1 MGEREL
7 FEYWSDTYKVHHV
20 DWTQEKA
27 AIVLETWQNKFAEEV
42 RKLVQKGTKTTP
54 YSVYAFSTAT
64 LNDILKQ
71 FSELNIVK
79 VVVGYAIMVSVE
91 TFFSYLQVVGQV
103 PFSFNA
109 GRLPSDS

>member
-42 RKLVQKGTKTTP
+42 KKFVEKESHTAH
-54 YSVYAFSTAT
+54 YNVYAFSTAT

-71 FSELNIVK
+71 FSELNVIK
-79 VVVGYAIMVSVE
+79 VAVGYVIMVSI
-91 TFFSYLQVVGQV
+91 FFLMINKISELIVLIYK
-103 PFSFNA
+103 FI
-109 GRLPSDS
+109 